1 MALHRRSGALAIISI
16 AILLFA
22 ALVPVG
28 FMQTAQAANET
39 ITTDTTWTNKT
50 INSGDAVHVSQRAT
64 LTITGTVV
72 NNGEIFVN
80 SGSSLVI
87 NSGASLTIAN
97 HAEFWVLQDPA
108 EVFPGETDVAGRLRV
123 NSGGLA
129 GVGSD
134 ALVVILNG
142 GNLDINSGGLFMV
155 NGELGV
161 QPGGRVNVDSDA
173 GLTLLLGT
181 VNLSGT
187 IIVDSLGTVTVQSQ
201 LLKINPGGRIDLAG
215 TLRVGIFGTVNNL
228 GTINLQCD
236 GTIELLGSYAGNPAV
251 DLCVSYPITHM
262 SDTTKSTGAKLHKGG
277 TTIIAESLT
286 SKSQLKGD
294 KIDEITIRLRKYGSP
309 TGDAVVGIYSTSG
322 ALKKQF
328 GVKDVSTLTTSFK
341 DYTFKLSGG
350 QLYTLVSGDKIGI
363 KFAGGSSANSI
374 SVMQDTSSAGPFDGV
389 KSSLRKFSSG
399 SWSGS
404 NTNDMYMIL
413 RQTHG

>member
-1 MALHRRSGALAIISI
+1 MALHSRSGALVIILVV
-16 AILLFA
+16 ILVPA
-22 ALVPVG
+22 TLVPVS
-28 FMQTAQAANET
+28 FIQTAQAATTT
-39 ITTDTTWTNKT
+39 ITTNTTWTDKT

-64 LTITGTVV
+64 LTITGSVV
-72 NNGEIFVN
+72 NRGEIFVN

-87 NSGASLTIAN
+87 TNGGSLTITN
-97 HAEFWVLQDPA
+97 NGEFWVLQDPN
-108 EVFPGETDVAGRLRV
+108 EQLPGETDVSGLLRV

-129 GVGSD
+129 GVGTD
-134 ALVVILNG
+134 ALLVILNG
-142 GNLDINSGGLFMV
+142 GTLDINSGGLFLV
-155 NGELGV
+155 NGELSV
-161 QPGGRVNVDSDA
+161 LSGGRVNVDPDA
-173 GLTLLLGT
+173 GLTLLHGT
-181 VNLSGT
+181 LNLSGT
-187 IIVDSLGTVTVQSQ
+187 MNVDALGTVTVESN
-201 LLKINPGGRIDLAG
+201 LLKVNPGGRINLAG
-215 TLRVGIFGTVNNL
+215 TLRVGIFGTANNL
-228 GTINLQCD
+228 GTINVECGGL
-236 GTIELLGSYAGNPAV
+236 IELLGSYTGNPAV
-251 DLCVSYPITHM
+251 DLCIAYPITHM

-309 TGDAVVGIYSTSG
+309 TGDAIVGVFSNAG

-328 GVKDVSTLTTSFK
+328 GVQDVSTLTTSFK

-350 QLYTLVSGDKIGI
+350 QLYTLVSGDKVGI

-374 SVMQDTSSAGPFDGV
+374 SVMQDTNPAGPFDGV

-404 NTNDMYMIL
+404 SANDMYMIL